1 MEMGGSSGDGESS
14 CGLKVD
20 PVGLVIWGV
29 HEREKLRMTAR
40 FLARATGRF
49 AVTRGADGC
58 RRNGLFLF
66 CFLLFHWQWGAG
78 GMEIM
83 ILIGDKWRCQVG
95 SWKYRIQNTIQAG
108 DFLWR
113 VIGT

>member
-40 FLARATGRF
+40 FLA
-49 AVTRGADGC
+49 
-58 RRNGLFLF
+58 
-66 CFLLFHWQWGAG
+66 
-78 GMEIM
+78 
-83 ILIGDKWRCQVG
+83 
-95 SWKYRIQNTIQAG
+95 
-108 DFLWR
+108 
-113 VIGT
+113 